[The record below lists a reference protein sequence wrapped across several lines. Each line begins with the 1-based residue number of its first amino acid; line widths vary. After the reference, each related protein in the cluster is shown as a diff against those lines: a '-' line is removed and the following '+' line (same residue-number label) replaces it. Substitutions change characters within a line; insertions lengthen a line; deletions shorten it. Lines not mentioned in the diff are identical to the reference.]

1 MSSDVVDVVEPPY
14 VSKSFY
20 DVLGA
25 YVSSPLF
32 VGQDRVMNDINLI
45 LAFPPEKVVDMLF
58 SDDSFVSQLGLIRD
72 SLGDTKFKGATY
84 AIAGLLD
91 KHYPSV
97 VEIVASDD
105 RHSAW
110 YHTFVRLLYNR
121 IVDTPDNEVS
131 E

>member
-1 MSSDVVDVVEPPY
+1 MSSDVVESPY
-14 VSKSFY
+14 VSESFY
-20 DVLGA
+20 NVLGA

-32 VGQDRVMNDINLI
+32 VSQDRVMNEINLI

-72 SLGDTKFKGATY
+72 SLGDTEFKGATY

-91 KHYPSV
+91 KHYPRV
-97 VEIVASDD
+97 VDIVTSDD

-121 IVDTPDNEVS
+121 IVDTGDDEVS